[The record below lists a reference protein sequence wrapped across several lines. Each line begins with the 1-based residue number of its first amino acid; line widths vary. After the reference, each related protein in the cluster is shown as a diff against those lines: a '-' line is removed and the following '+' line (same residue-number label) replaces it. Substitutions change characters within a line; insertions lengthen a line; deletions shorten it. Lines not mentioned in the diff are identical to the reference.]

1 MRLAI
6 LGYGFISAV
15 GNTEEE
21 LLAQLTAVQ
30 APCEHTGSGIQFSV
44 PKSLSATIEK
54 AVEPLHDGNRLDRT
68 VKLAAAATTSCLQSL
83 SKSIEGR
90 ILVNIGSS
98 RGATQ
103 TWENEFKAFQE
114 TGNCSTKSS
123 PYTTPGNISSHIA
136 KMLSGKTLVV
146 DHSVTCGSGS
156 QAVANAA
163 AWILSGM
170 ADFAWVGGTE
180 APLTAFTQI
189 QMSRLKIT
197 ASPNEDSFP
206 VKPLSAQKPATGM
219 ALGEGAAVFTLA
231 SEEKSP
237 EAEFFISGIGMANE
251 QSFSASG
258 ISEEGTALYESM
270 QNALQHAKIKS
281 PDAIITHAPGTRKGD
296 NAEWKAIQQLF
307 ENPPRLF
314 TNKHVCGHTLG
325 ASGVLS
331 MVLACTLLK
340 HGKIPE
346 LPYEAVGQNNTPSE
360 LKHIMVNA
368 TGFGGNAISIII
380 TKR

>member
-163 AWILSGM
+163 AWIQSGM

-189 QMSRLKIT
+189 QMSRPNRMKIL
-197 ASPNEDSFP
+197 SP
-206 VKPLSAQKPATGM
+206 
-219 ALGEGAAVFTLA
+219 
-231 SEEKSP
+231 
-237 EAEFFISGIGMANE
+237 
-251 QSFSASG
+251 
-258 ISEEGTALYESM
+258 
-270 QNALQHAKIKS
+270 
-281 PDAIITHAPGTRKGD
+281 
-296 NAEWKAIQQLF
+296 
-307 ENPPRLF
+307 
-314 TNKHVCGHTLG
+314 
-325 ASGVLS
+325 
-331 MVLACTLLK
+331 
-340 HGKIPE
+340 
-346 LPYEAVGQNNTPSE
+346 
-360 LKHIMVNA
+360 
-368 TGFGGNAISIII
+368 
-380 TKR
+380 